1 MTATEKAYGTS
12 LNAEACQAA
21 LPEDAD
27 RPARA
32 QASELTD
39 EALDEVSGGFFSFS
53 TSKTEKNGF
62 FTGGDG
68 PTVCAIL

>member
-1 MTATEKAYGTS
+1 MTAAKKTCGAS
-12 LNAEACQAA
+12 LNTEACQAA
-21 LPEDAD
+21 LPKDAD
-27 RPARA
+27 SPARA

-53 TSKTEKNGF
+53 TSKTEKTGF
-62 FTGGDG
+62 FTGDDG